1 MRTDKGKII
10 RGVGGFYYVVTRD
23 ATIYECRAK
32 GIFRKDDVKPLV
44 GDDVMIGILDEE
56 NRLGNV
62 DEILPRK
69 NALIRPPVANVDQAM
84 VVVSAKSPGLN
95 RGLLDR
101 FLISMEYN
109 SVETVICFSK
119 SDLVDDEYCEELK
132 NIYKNCSKDILV
144 ISNNDKSGISSVREV
159 LKGKTTVLAGPSG
172 VGKSSLVGH
181 IVPDFKPE
189 VGEVSQKTKRGKHT
203 TRHTELFF
211 VEKDTYILDTPGFSS
226 VELPGMLPEELRHY
240 IPEFEPYEGK
250 CRFLG
255 CTHIHEPDCEVRKT
269 LDTDEPVIA
278 DSRYRSYIQ
287 MFEEANN
294 RAVRSG
300 RSSR

>member
-1 MRTDKGKII
+1 MRGKII
-10 RGVGGFYYVVTRD
+10 RAVGGFYYVVADDER
-23 ATIYECRAK
+23 IYECKAR
-32 GIFRKDDVKPLV
+32 GIFRKEGIKPLV
-44 GDDVMIGILDEE
+44 GDDVEISVIDEE
-56 NRLGNV
+56 KLVGNI
-62 DEILPRK
+62 DDISERTNL
-69 NALIRPPVANVDQAM
+69 LIRPAVANVDQAM
-84 VVVSAKSPGLN
+84 VIFSLHRPDPN
-95 RGLLDR
+95 PGLLDR

-226 VELPGMLPEELRHY
+226 VELPDVLPEELRYY